1 MANYSADAHIVQ
13 MKLLRQLLL
22 TPSCKFA
29 TLAAASELTS
39 DHANFHIKQLI
50 AAGFVRH
57 VAKSYGEYELTRD
70 GKEYANRMDTDA
82 YEIERQPK
90 LTVDLAVE
98 NDRGEFIVQKRL
110 KHPYFGYH
118 GFPTGKIRWGETMEQ
133 AGARELRE
141 ETGLTA
147 DLRVVGVYHKLDY
160 DTEGNLL
167 EDKYMCLIHGTNPR
181 GELLRKTETH
191 TNQWMTTSAYN
202 QLDKQ
207 MGDIDATID
216 QLRADGAFVR
226 ESKFVFDDEAY

>member
-29 TLAAASELTS
+29 TLTAASGLTS

-98 NDRGEFIVQKRL
+98 NDKGEFIVQKRL
-110 KHPYFGYH
+110 KHPYFGYY

-133 AGARELRE
+133 AGARELHE
-141 ETGLTA
+141 ETGLIA

-181 GELLRKTETH
+181 GELLAETETH